1 MWGRQNYTLRFLRL
15 YWGKNALNTF
25 HTVIYS
31 GGGNVLRISP
41 FFFSSTLSLFHW
53 THLVSPFLHLI
64 GPAPNYNPH
73 CLLQEIHHIIHAMII
88 INLKLI
94 ADLVGYVGRDHIME
108 TFVSSTSCFLLSHH
122 FWRLPK
128 VQIPNTLFSSLSS
141 KDYQGESD
149 FPLPHKIA
157 GDFFHIVE

>member
-122 FWRLPK
+122 FWRFKFLIRCFLRCLAK
-128 VQIPNTLFSSLSS
+128 TTKESLISP
-141 KDYQGESD
+141 
-149 FPLPHKIA
+149 FPTRLLVI
-157 GDFFHIVE
+157 FFILLNK